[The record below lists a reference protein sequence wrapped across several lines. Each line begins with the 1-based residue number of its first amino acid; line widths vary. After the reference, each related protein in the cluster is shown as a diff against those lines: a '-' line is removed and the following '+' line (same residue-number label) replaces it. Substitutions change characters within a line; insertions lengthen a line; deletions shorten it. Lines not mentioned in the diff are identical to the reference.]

1 MKSFSLVRVVVLLT
15 LLSGVS
21 KAEQVVNVHLN
32 DKVASGQQPS
42 LTISVHRDL
51 KALTLDLRRDDGK
64 KVNQTLTNIPRNSKR
79 TFKLPQ
85 KSGRHRYKGSLDV
98 KLAGGDG
105 GAMKLDFVAEVVPS
119 LGLSVSR
126 DELDLVEHSVL
137 LNSKRALVKV
147 DYEIT
152 AETGAR
158 IGSGSHKIE
167 KAERRVKIEWRQK
180 EGKVLKIK
188 LVAYDVDGL
197 NEEIELIPWTYNIPH
212 EEVEF
217 ETGKWDIRDSE
228 VPKLNKSYKLLIQGL
243 KKYGKLLEVKLY
255 IAGYTDTVAAAD
267 YNLGLSMK
275 RALSIARYYRSK
287 GFKHPI
293 YYQGYGER
301 GLKVQTPDETDEPRN
316 RRAEYVLAAEPP
328 GMNVSGSSAG
338 WKRLKGRESD

>member
-1 MKSFSLVRVVVLLT
+1 MKSFNLVNVVVFLT
-15 LLSGVS
+15 LLSGTS
-21 KAEQVVNVHLN
+21 RADQVINVHLN
-32 DKVASGQQPS
+32 DKVAAGKQPS
-42 LTISVHRDL
+42 LTITIHRDL

-64 KVNQTLTNIPRNSKR
+64 KVNQTLPNIPRNSRR

-85 KSGRHRYKGSLDV
+85 KSGRHRYKGTLDV

-105 GAMKLDFVAEVVPS
+105 GAMNLDFVAEVVPS
-119 LGLSVSR
+119 LGLSVRR
-126 DELDLVEHSVL
+126 DELDLDGHNVL
-137 LNSKRALVKV
+137 LNSKRDLVRV

-158 IGSGSHKIE
+158 IGSGSQKFK
-167 KAERRVKIEWRQK
+167 KADSQVKIEWQQK
-180 EGKVLKIK
+180 EGKILKIK

-217 ETGKWDIRDSE
+217 ETGKWDIRESE
-228 VPKLNKSYKLLIQGL
+228 VPKLVKSHKLLMQGL

-275 RALSIARYYRSK
+275 RALAIARYFRAK

-328 GMNVSGSSAG
+328 NMNVSGSSAR
-338 WKRLKGRESD
+338 WKKL